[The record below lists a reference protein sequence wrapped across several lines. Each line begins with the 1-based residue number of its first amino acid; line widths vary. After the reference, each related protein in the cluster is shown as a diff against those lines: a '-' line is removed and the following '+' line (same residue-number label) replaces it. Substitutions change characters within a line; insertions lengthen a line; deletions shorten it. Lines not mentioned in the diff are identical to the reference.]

1 MKHYTDIKGI
11 ALSSQFSNHN
21 GSVCCVLT
29 QTHSP
34 KWEPLGL
41 ANAEAVTLPNTQDKT
56 YLTKQKCNKNTQTHR
71 EKHLPQKNTHQ
82 KTQQNQNHMHIKIK
96 KKTKTKPTQQTNKKK
111 KLPWT
116 FFASSSTKIL
126 RELNLV
132 SKQNQ
137 GIKSQ

>member
-29 QTHSP
+29 QTHGP

-41 ANAEAVTLPNTQDKT
+41 ANAEAVTLLNTQDKT

-96 KKTKTKPTQQTNKKK
+96 KKTKTKTTQQTNKEKK
-111 KLPWT
+111 IALDI
-116 FFASSSTKIL
+116 FC
-126 RELNLV
+126 
-132 SKQNQ
+132 
-137 GIKSQ
+137 